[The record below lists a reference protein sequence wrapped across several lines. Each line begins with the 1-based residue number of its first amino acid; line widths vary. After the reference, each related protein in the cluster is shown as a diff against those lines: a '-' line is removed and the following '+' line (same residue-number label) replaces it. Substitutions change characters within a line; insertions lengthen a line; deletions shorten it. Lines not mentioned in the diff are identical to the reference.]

1 MSWEVRRQMRR
12 GTSTMLF
19 FKQAGSSQLGKC
31 QTFLLCSHFLLPCT
45 MAHGIGENMLSAQVF
60 NHISLQQLVLEK
72 YVA

>member
-1 MSWEVRRQMRR
+1 MSWEMRR
-12 GTSTMLF
+12 ESSTMLF

-45 MAHGIGENMLSAQVF
+45 MAHGVCKNMLSAQAF